1 MKNRLLLVLL
11 TMVLVLSL
19 VAFGA
24 CKAEEAEP
32 PPPPPPPVEEEEEPP
47 PPPPPPEEVWEW
59 PDKLVMGA
67 LDVGGSDYAGMLAW
81 TTPLAEDTGITIRV
95 AAEGNQ
101 LKRYTYVKKNIHFTA
116 AISGLKYMFEAN
128 NEWAVRDSG
137 PWPARAFWI
146 SSVAYSGFA
155 VAGDSDIKTPH
166 DIKPGTKMGYFT
178 FAGPLG
184 RLVLEALLAW
194 GNVDPDDVEW
204 VPIANIAAAAQ
215 ALIDGKADIIFAYP
229 ATPTNYEIE
238 ASPRGLAWIEMN
250 MKEDPEGAIRHNAV
264 FPVQGFSPCGFGV
277 PSAIGVSM
285 VATISPYPVRASDD
299 TELIYHL
306 AKWMDE
312 NFDKY
317 KDAFP
322 QSVTQTID
330 NVLIFSEVDFVPLHD
345 GTVKYLKEKGLWTD
359 AHEKRRQQQIELIDQ
374 YIEAYQTAIDTA
386 DEKEI
391 NVNPTNEE
399 WLELWTNYKKEL
411 GLPPFLFFLGL
422 D

>member
-1 MKNRLLLVLL
+1 MKNKVLLVFLAI
-11 TMVLVLSL
+11 VLVVSL

-67 LDVGGSDYAGMLAW
+67 MDVGSSDYAGILAW
-81 TTPLAEDTGITIRV
+81 TTPLSEDTGITIRIAV
-95 AAEGNQ
+95 EGEM
-101 LKRYTYVKKNIHFTA
+101 LKRLTYVKNNIQFTSA
-116 AISGLKYMFEAN
+116 MSGLKYMFEAD
-128 NEWAVRDSG
+128 NELAQRDSG
-137 PWPARAFWI
+137 PWPARVFWV
-146 SSVAYSGFA
+146 SSVTYIGYA
-155 VAGDSDIKTPH
+155 VSGDSDIKTPY
-166 DIKPGTKMGYFT
+166 DIKPGTKIGYFT
-178 FAGPLG
+178 FFGPLG
-184 RLVLEALLAW
+184 RVVMEALLAW

-204 VPIANIAAAAQ
+204 IPLGNIAAAAQ

-250 MKEDPEGAIRHNAV
+250 GKEDPEGASRYNTV
-264 FPVQGFSPCGFGV
+264 YPVQGFAPCEVGV

-285 VATISPYPVRASDD
+285 ESVISDYPVRASDD
-299 TELIYHL
+299 TELIYNL
-306 AKWMDE
+306 TKWLDE
-312 NFDKY
+312 NYDKY
-317 KDAFP
+317 KDASP
-322 QSVTQTID
+322 QSVTQNID
-330 NVLIFSEVDFVPLHD
+330 NVLRFSEVDYVPLHD

-359 AHEKRRQQQIELIDQ
+359 AHEKRRQQNIELIDR

-386 DEKEI
+386 DEKGI
-391 NVNPTNEE
+391 NVDPTNEE

-411 GLPPFLFFLGL
+411 DLPPFLYFSGL